1 MLQDPR
7 LIRHYQ
13 TLTDALVETW
23 NRGYRQP
30 DELRLL
36 ADGYLLALKKSS
48 LLEAYEIYRLEED
61 VRRFL
66 YDPSNFEMS
75 MPEMEMETEP
85 LRRFW

>member
-30 DELRLL
+30 DELRLM
-36 ADGYLLALKKSS
+36 ADGYLLALKKENI
-48 LLEAYEIYRLEED
+48 LEPYEIYRLEDE

-66 YDPSNFEMS
+66 YDSSNFME
-75 MPEMEMETEP
+75 PEPEMETETV
-85 LRRFW
+85 RRFW